1 MELMKLTIELGTNL
15 EKAAAEKEQLRQ
27 QISDVDQAVSQ
38 ILGEM
43 QKTAANITHIKCAH
57 CILPCFLLEPLS
69 LEVIHFGC
77 TEKNPLQLRV

>member
-1 MELMKLTIELGTNL
+1 MGICLRLSLCFRSRMELMKLTIELGTNL

-43 QKTAANITHIKCAH
+43 QKTAANINHIKCAH
-57 CILPCFLLEPLS
+57 CNAMLS
-69 LEVIHFGC
+69 A
-77 TEKNPLQLRV
+77 